1 MGILRLPTF
10 DNSLADSARLAQ
22 VATVA
27 RQAIGFCEAQLGK
40 IEEPTAELDPMTTYA
55 MNCGLLEASVEVL
68 VAYLSQINAICKPDP
83 MPGFDD
89 LGGDAA

>member
-10 DNSLADSARLAQ
+10 DTALADSARLAE
-22 VATVA
+22 VA
-27 RQAIGFCEAQLGK
+27 RVARMVVDFAEQQLGK
-40 IEEPTAELDPMTTYA
+40 IEEPTAECDPLTTYA

-68 VAYLSQINAICKPDP
+68 VAYLAQITGICTPDP

-89 LGGDAA
+89 LGGAA

>member
-10 DNSLADSARLAQ
+10 DTALADSARLAQ

-40 IEEPTAELDPMTTYA
+40 IEEPTAERDPMTTYA

-68 VAYLSQINAICKPDP
+68 VAYLAQIKGICTPDP
-83 MPGFDD
+83 MPGLDD
-89 LGGDAA
+89 LGGAA